1 MTETEEEI
9 IDVGMESSKEADHL
23 VPSSPAPSSSLTHSP
38 LGGNPL
44 VLSPQS
50 PFQAY
55 SARLRSEADYE
66 RYDEFIIIYYFFLN
80 SISEVIF
87 RLICCYAQFLVTKF
101 QDLFFPL

>member
-9 IDVGMESSKEADHL
+9 IDVGMESSKESGHL
-23 VPSSPAPSSSLTHSP
+23 VPSSPAPAPSSSLTHSP

-66 RYDEFIIIYYFFLN
+66 RYDELIIISLLLF
-80 SISEVIF
+80 SE
-87 RLICCYAQFLVTKF
+87 
-101 QDLFFPL
+101 